1 MRCQDAQWTKKWNIP
16 WKPGTYIYI
25 YTYCFTSCSMKN
37 KTCPGNQGN
46 INWYYIYICHE
57 TFIKQIRNKNMP
69 WKPGETN
76 IYMPWK
82 PGKYTHALET
92 REIYTCP
99 GNQGKQGNHIKLSSM
114 NKKKKHTC
122 PGNKMYLGM
131 MVWGDIGSYPSK
143 PGNLLFSI
151 ENTQWPGKDKQI
163 KPDKYNFGS
172 WHEPHNIQF
181 CKGIQYWKTY
191 TKCKCQAQLQAQEH
205 QAQHC
210 QPERE
215 AWKRI

>member
-1 MRCQDAQWTKKWNIP
+1 MRCQDAQWKKKWNIP

-25 YTYCFTSCSMKN
+25 YTYCFTWCSMKN

-69 WKPGETN
+69 WKPGEIN

-99 GNQGKQGNHIKLSSM
+99 GNQGKAGKSYKTCHEMLNEQKEKPNMPWNHR
-114 NKKKKHTC
+114 
-122 PGNKMYLGM
+122 GNKMYFGM

-151 ENTQWPGKDKQI
+151 EWSLKI
-163 KPDKYNFGS
+163 
-172 WHEPHNIQF
+172 
-181 CKGIQYWKTY
+181 
-191 TKCKCQAQLQAQEH
+191 
-205 QAQHC
+205 
-210 QPERE
+210 
-215 AWKRI
+215 